1 MVILNIIFGF
11 LGGVFGGLGMGG
23 GTVLIPI
30 LTILLG
36 VKQQTAQGVN
46 LLAFVVMAI
55 FSIIIHLKNGYIVTK
70 GLFSLIIGGVIF
82 SCLGALIALNI
93 SSNLLRSMFGVFLC
107 VLAINEAIKVFKR
120 QKK

>member
-30 LTILLG
+30 LTILLN
-36 VKQQTAQGVN
+36 VQQQTAQGVN
-46 LLAFVVMAI
+46 LLSFVVMAI
-55 FSIIIHLKNGYIVTK
+55 FSIIVHLKNGYIVTK

-82 SCLGALIALNI
+82 SFLGALIALNI